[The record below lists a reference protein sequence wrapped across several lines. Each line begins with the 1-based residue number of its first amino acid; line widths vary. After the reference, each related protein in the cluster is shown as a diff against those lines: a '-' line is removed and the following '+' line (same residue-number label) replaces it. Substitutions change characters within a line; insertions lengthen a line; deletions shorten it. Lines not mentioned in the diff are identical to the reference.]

1 MRATVLAGLGGLI
14 VGHVVWLIAV
24 SLALLTTTVNGWVLL
39 IAAASAVLALLAGLF
54 GGLAYRARA
63 TAKAAF
69 LWCLPAAPLLLS
81 IVVLGVQ
88 YL

>member
-1 MRATVLAGLGGLI
+1 LRATVLAGLGGLI
-14 VGHVVWLIAV
+14 IGHVVWLVAV
-24 SLALLTTTVNGWVLL
+24 SVALLTTSVNGWVLL
-39 IAAASAVLALLAGLF
+39 IAAVSAGLAVVAGVM
-54 GGLAYRARA
+54 GGIAYRTRA

-69 LWCLPAAPLLLS
+69 LWCLPAAPVLLS